1 MMAEQLVLADAEDP
15 EEIRDNIHDEAE
27 SDDSILP
34 LRYDITS
41 FGIDFDVSGL
51 VRRLD
56 EGDIFIP
63 TWQRQ
68 YVWRFKQASSFIES
82 LLLGLPVP
90 GVFLGRDAVS
100 GQLYVID
107 GHQRVRTLQF
117 FYNGIYR
124 EPHPSVRS
132 RPFNLEG
139 VDERFEGLSFEGLSD
154 SARRDL
160 NNSLIHA
167 TVVRQES
174 PPDNDTSMYQIFKRL
189 NSGGN
194 RVTPQEIRCAVYQG
208 GLIDTIRRL
217 NDNPSWRSIIGRPSP
232 RLKDQELILR
242 FLALLQEGDNYT
254 KPMTEF
260 LNVFTQINRYPSD
273 EWIDNVSQLFCQTIE
288 AFAEAKK
295 RAFRLRE
302 GRTVNAAVLDSMTV
316 ALAGRI
322 YNSGTPTLS
331 AIAEVHDSLVG
342 NEDYLQAVIQG
353 TSDENSVANR
363 LRIATEAFA
372 NA

>member
-1 MMAEQLVLADAEDP
+1 MPEQLILTDSVNP
-15 EEIRDNIHDEAE
+15 EAVDDDIVDEAE

-41 FGIDFDVSGL
+41 FGIDFDVGGL
-51 VRRLD
+51 VRRLE
-56 EGDIFIP
+56 EGDIVIP
-63 TWQRQ
+63 EWQRQ
-68 YVWRFKQASSFIES
+68 YVWNFKQASSFIES

-90 GVFLGRDAVS
+90 GVFLGRDPES

-107 GHQRVRTLQF
+107 GHQRLRTLQF
-117 FYNGIYR
+117 FYNGIYSVF
-124 EPHPSVRS
+124 HPNPRD

-139 VDERFEGLSFEGLSD
+139 VDERFEGLSFEELSG

-208 GLIDTIRRL
+208 RLINTIRQL
-217 NDNPSWRSIIGRPSP
+217 NDHPSWRSIIGRPSP
-232 RLKDQELILR
+232 RLKDQEMILR
-242 FLALLQEGDNYT
+242 FLALLHEGENYT

-260 LNVFTQINRYPSD
+260 LNAFAQINRHPSD
-273 EWIDNVSQLFCQTIE
+273 AWVEEMTQLFGQTIDL
-288 AFAEAKK
+288 FAEAKE
-295 RAFRLRE
+295 RAFRLGD

-316 ALAGRI
+316 GLARRV
-322 YNSGTPTLS
+322 NCSEAPMLS
-331 AIAEVHDSLVG
+331 AIGEAHDFLV
-342 NEDYLQAVIQG
+342 EDEEYLQAVTQG
-353 TSDENSVANR
+353 TSDENSVNKR
-363 LRIATEAFA
+363 LIVATEAFA